1 MDLSPL
7 AITLRDSAGMMSFAL
22 SYGVDCPL
30 LSVGFIVLMNFGLSA
45 FAVNLLS
52 NVETILSDVLSNRET
67 ISWTQQELL
76 KTVQFSS
83 DKFTY
88 IESRIDCAQSTV
100 RDVLRHIDQNIIE
113 YDPDIGTEKVLRRW
127 LVSEK
132 NQLRLRRL

>member
-52 NVETILSDVLSNRET
+52 NVETILSDVLSNAIPSAGLSR
-67 ISWTQQELL
+67 SFSRP
-76 KTVQFSS
+76 FSS
-83 DKFTY
+83 APRNSATSSPGLTAL
-88 IESRIDCAQSTV
+88 SR
-100 RDVLRHIDQNIIE
+100 R
-113 YDPDIGTEKVLRRW
+113 
-127 LVSEK
+127 SEMC
-132 NQLRLRRL
+132 